1 MDSKKKQEEEAKK
14 EKEAI
19 AAAEKAKQE
28 AEEREARRRMLL
40 GDEYAEG
47 EYKPGMYIRERR
59 LLRMQARERERAQR
73 SKRTAIRTVIFLGC
87 VVLVLYL
94 MFTYFGRAF

>member
-1 MDSKKKQEEEAKK
+1 MLGFKGFGRKPRQFEYKPRYWDP
-14 EKEAI
+14 
-19 AAAEKAKQE
+19 E

-40 GDEYAEG
+40 GEEYAEG

-59 LLRMQARERERAQR
+59 LLRMQERERERAQR

-94 MFTYFGRAF
+94 RFTYVARGF

>member
-1 MDSKKKQEEEAKK
+1 MLGFKGFGRKPRQFEYKPRYWDP
-14 EKEAI
+14 
-19 AAAEKAKQE
+19 E

-40 GDEYAEG
+40 GEEYAEG

-59 LLRMQARERERAQR
+59 LLRMQERERERAQR
-73 SKRTAIRTVIFLGC
+73 SKRTAIRTVIFLSC